1 MQGRAVTAVS
11 CGMFHTL
18 CLVADED
25 ETPAAGSSVW
35 AWGADQFGDLRR
47 VDAPSCPSSPR
58 RLAHASHDAGGPG
71 SQRQASAG
79 KGRAMRGSDTAARG
93 VAGRVVLG
101 AGGGVGGVAV
111 DAGEAQGERGIRL
124 QGIVSGPCAG
134 HSMLLLTWQL
144 PWTLERVL
152 WIGASRSQGPR
163 LHVRPCL
170 CPRAHTRTRA
180 HAHTRTRRHR
190 AMRCRRP
197 GLHGEPA
204 TTDAQPGVVC
214 HVTGLLKGSSACP
227 LSRLPLDGPCTSFI
241 LAKILEMVSAPP

>member
-25 ETPAAGSSVW
+25 EAPGAGSSVW

-124 QGIVSGPCAG
+124 QSIVSGPCAG

-144 PWTLERVL
+144 PWALERVL
-152 WIGASRSQGPR
+152 WIGSSRRGPAC
-163 LHVRPCL
+163 VS
-170 CPRAHTRTRA
+170 ARA
-180 HAHTRTRRHR
+180 HARARAPAAGDALQAACTARLGALTRR
-190 AMRCRRP
+190 
-197 GLHGEPA
+197 L
-204 TTDAQPGVVC
+204 VC
-214 HVTGLLKGSSACP
+214 
-227 LSRLPLDGPCTSFI
+227 LSQGC
-241 LAKILEMVSAPP
+241 

>member
-25 ETPAAGSSVW
+25 EAPGAGSSVW

-47 VDAPSCPSSPR
+47 VDAPACCSSPR
-58 RLAHASHDAGGPG
+58 RLAHASHDAGWAA

-101 AGGGVGGVAV
+101 AGGGVGGVAL

-152 WIGASRSQGPR
+152 WIGASRSPR

-170 CPRAHTRTRA
+170 CPRAH
-180 HAHTRTRRHR
+180 AHTRTHAR
-190 AMRCRRP
+190 AGIGRCAADGLACTASLRP
-197 GLHGEPA
+197 L
-204 TTDAQPGVVC
+204 TCSLVC
-214 HVTGLLKGSSACP
+214 LSLSHVTGLLKGSSACP
-227 LSRLPLDGPCTSFI
+227 LSCLPLDGPCSSFI